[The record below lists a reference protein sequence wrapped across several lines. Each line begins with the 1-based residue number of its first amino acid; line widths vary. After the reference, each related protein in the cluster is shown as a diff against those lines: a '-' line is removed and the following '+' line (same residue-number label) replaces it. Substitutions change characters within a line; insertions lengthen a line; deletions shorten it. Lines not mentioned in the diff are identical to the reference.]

1 MPFCHIFDPPI
12 CRLWPVSTITPSF
25 CHLCHTRS
33 QTTLNLFV
41 STRLT
46 KILIFLLIF
55 TLFRLS
61 YNRQC
66 RYGNAFYTISS
77 ISTRWQF
84 MVLGDLVS
92 QTISNLVLLNA
103 FFSFHKIFCHL
114 WWVRVNV
121 DGVSPI
127 KMTGEIRNKTRTTSF
142 VDLAAVVSGRRGFL
156 IMARST
162 IIYTGE
168 QKFVVV

>member
-1 MPFCHIFDPPI
+1 
-12 CRLWPVSTITPSF
+12 
-25 CHLCHTRS
+25 
-33 QTTLNLFV
+33 
-41 STRLT
+41 
-46 KILIFLLIF
+46 
-55 TLFRLS
+55 
-61 YNRQC
+61 
-66 RYGNAFYTISS
+66 
-77 ISTRWQF
+77 

-121 DGVSPI
+121 DGVSPM

-156 IMARST
+156 IMALST

-168 QKFVVV
+168 QKSVWCFNSKESKSD